1 MATLEQLQSALVKAD
16 AAGDADAARAF
27 AGEIRRMRS
36 PVQGAPEQPPKD
48 EFGAQLKREIYTSA
62 PFALARGAK
71 DIVDTGAEFLA
82 KGYDKLTGA
91 DSPTLSTLITGE
103 KKGEGARVSAMN
115 EAGKKDFADN
125 TTGSYVA
132 PVARVVGNALATAPA
147 VSALGAGAGAAGL
160 TRLGNSITSGGMS
173 IGKTTGNR
181 LLDLVTRTAGG
192 AVTGGVSAGLVN
204 PDDAGLGA
212 VLGGAL
218 PGVTSAI
225 GAAGRGIGSL
235 LRPDDALRPL
245 AQTAVQKYGI
255 PLAAS
260 DMSGNGLTR
269 ATRSVLDDTIG
280 VGHRGVKQTAAKQA
294 AFNKA
299 VGGTFGAEADRLTP
313 EVMDAAKKRM
323 GGEFDRIWNQNTLRV
338 DPQLVESLQGLKAN
352 AAKLPQGDSNRLTS
366 EIDDLFSKMVPNA
379 NGELT
384 IPGDVAN
391 RFQSYLGKQV
401 NSAQSFLKDDLG
413 TMRKALIA
421 SFNNSIDPADA
432 TALTKNRTQYKAFKT
447 VEDMMTGAE
456 LGVAGRTAGD
466 VPAGMLPQAVRKSYS
481 DPTGTP
487 LAELSQ
493 IGSQFVADRVARTGG
508 SNRAMVQNSL
518 LGGAVSLGAYTNPAS
533 LAALPVAAGLN
544 ELLSNPRIGRA
555 LLADP
560 ASKNELMKLLSSPEG
575 KSLLTRMTGASS
587 AQ

>member
-1 MATLEQLQSALVKAD
+1 MADFDPDAYLASKPAPAFDPDAYLGNKKRSAL
-16 AAGDADAARAF
+16 GDQ
-27 AGEIRRMRS
+27 I
-36 PVQGAPEQPPKD
+36 
-48 EFGAQLKREIYTSA
+48 KREVYTSV
-62 PFALARGAK
+62 PFALARGLK
-71 DIVDTGAEFLA
+71 DIVDTGAQGVASLFGQGDEV
-82 KGYDKLTGA
+82 
-91 DSPTLSTLITGE
+91 
-103 KKGEGARVSAMN
+103 RAMN
-115 EAGKKDFADN
+115 EAGKQDFAD
-125 TTGSYVA
+125 TTKGSYVA
-132 PVARVVGNALATAPA
+132 PVARVVGNAVATAPF

-160 TRLGNSITSGGMS
+160 TRFGNAISSGGMS
-173 IGKTTGNR
+173 IGKATGNR
-181 LLDLVTRTAGG
+181 LLDMLTRAGGG

-204 PDDAGLGA
+204 PDDAGVGA
-212 VLGGAL
+212 LLGGAL
-218 PGVTSAI
+218 PGVT
-225 GAAGRGIGSL
+225 AAAGTVGRGIGSL
-235 LRPDDALRPL
+235 MRPDDSLRPL
-245 AQTAVQKYGI
+245 AQAAVNKYGI

-260 DMSGNGLTR
+260 DMSGNGITR
-269 ATRSVLDDTIG
+269 AARSVLDDTIG
-280 VGHRGVKQTAAKQA
+280 VGYRGVKQNAAKQS

-299 VGGTFGAEADRLTP
+299 VGRTFGAEADSLTP

-323 GGEFDRIWNQNTLRV
+323 GNEFDRIWNQNTLRV
-338 DPQLVESLQGLKAN
+338 DPDLVDALQGLRVN

-366 EIDDLFSKMVPNA
+366 EIDDLFSKMVPDA

-421 SFNNSIDPADA
+421 SFNNSIDPSDA
-432 TALTKNRTQYKAFKT
+432 AALTKNRAQYKAFKT
-447 VEDMMTGAE
+447 VEPLMTGAE
-456 LGVAGRTAGD
+456 LGVAGRTVGD

-508 SNRAMVQNSL
+508 SNRAMVQNTL
-518 LGGAVSLGAYTNPAS
+518 LGGAVGVGAFTNPAS

-544 ELLSNPRIGRA
+544 ELLSNPAVGRA
-555 LLADP
+555 LLRDP
-560 ASKNELMKLLSSPEG
+560 GTKNELMRLLSSPEG
-575 KSLLTRMTGASS
+575 MSLLTRMGGAST